1 MATITC
7 KDFLD
12 RLESWMEGD
21 VHSDSQAHLRNCP
34 HCRGL
39 VEDLK
44 AIRSEALAWRAE
56 LAEEVAEPP
65 AHVWTNLRSQLE
77 QEGLIREIHP
87 AEAATTWFGGW
98 FALPRPA
105 LAGAYLTLLIA
116 GAFAL
121 SRPINK
127 QSNEARWLAASQDST
142 MPLRAQLIAEQN
154 SFASFNNANPA
165 VNASLNQN
173 LAIVDNYI
181 ALCEKSV
188 QEEPQNEV
196 ARDYLY
202 EAYQQKADLLAQMT
216 ERGENNR

>member
-1 MATITC
+1 MATISC
-7 KDFLD
+7 KDFMD
-12 RLESWMEGD
+12 RLDSWMGGNPP
-21 VHSDSQAHLRNCP
+21 SDAEAHLRNCP
-34 HCRGL
+34 NCRSL
-39 VEDLK
+39 IDDLK
-44 AIRSEALAWRAE
+44 AICTEASSWRAE
-56 LAEEVAEPP
+56 EIEVPP
-65 AHVWTNLRSQLE
+65 RIWASLQSHLE
-77 QEGLIREIHP
+77 QEGLIHENRP
-87 AEAATTWFGGW
+87 ADAVKATWFGGW
-98 FALPRPA
+98 LAALPRPA

-127 QSNEARWLAASQDST
+127 QTNEARWLAASEDST
-142 MPLRAQLIAEQN
+142 LPLRAQLTAEQD
-154 SFASFNNANPA
+154 SFASFNNANP
-165 VNASLNQN
+165 VVTASLNKN

>member
-1 MATITC
+1 MATVTC

-44 AIRSEALAWRAE
+44 AIRSEALTWRAE
-56 LAEEVAEPP
+56 EVEPP
-65 AHVWTNLRSQLE
+65 AHLWTNLRSQLE
-77 QEGLIREIHP
+77 QEGLIRENRP
-87 AEAATTWFGGW
+87 AEAAKATWFGGRLA
-98 FALPRPA
+98 ALPRPA

-121 SRPINK
+121 SRPMNR
-127 QSNEARWLAASQDST
+127 QSNEQRWLADSRDST

-154 SFASFNNANPA
+154 SFASFNNANPV

-202 EAYQQKADLLAQMT
+202 QAYQQKADLLAQMT

>member
-12 RLESWMEGD
+12 RLHTWMEGD
-21 VHSDSQAHLRNCP
+21 PHSDAQAHIRSCPNC
-34 HCRGL
+34 RD
-39 VEDLK
+39 VVYDLK
-44 AIRSEALAWRAE
+44 AIQTEVLNWGAE
-56 LAEEVAEPP
+56 DVEPP
-65 AHVWTNLRSQLE
+65 PHVWTSLRSQLE
-77 QEGLIREIHP
+77 QEGLIRDGHP
-87 AEAATTWFGGW
+87 VAEQARTNWVGGW
-98 FALPRPA
+98 FAGLPRPA

-127 QSNEARWLAASQDST
+127 QANEARWLAASQDST
-142 MPLRAQLIAEQN
+142 QPLRAQLTAEQD

-165 VNASLNQN
+165 VTASLNKN

-216 ERGENNR
+216 ERGENR

>member
-34 HCRGL
+34 HCRSL
-39 VEDLK
+39 VDDLK
-44 AIRSEALAWRAE
+44 GIGSEARSWG
-56 LAEEVAEPP
+56 AEEAEPS
-65 AHVWTNLRSQLE
+65 ARVWASLRSQLE
-77 QEGLIREIHP
+77 QEGLIRP
-87 AEAATTWFGGW
+87 ADAAKSTWFGGW
-98 FALPRPA
+98 FASLPRPA

-121 SRPINK
+121 SRPMNR

-165 VNASLNQN
+165 VNASLHKN

-202 EAYQQKADLLAQMT
+202 QAYQQKADLLAQMT

>member
-1 MATITC
+1 
-7 KDFLD
+7 
-12 RLESWMEGD
+12 MEGD

-34 HCRGL
+34 HCRSL
-39 VEDLK
+39 VDDLK
-44 AIRSEALAWRAE
+44 GIGSEARSWG
-56 LAEEVAEPP
+56 AEEAEPS
-65 AHVWTNLRSQLE
+65 ARVWASLRSQLE
-77 QEGLIREIHP
+77 QEGLIRP
-87 AEAATTWFGGW
+87 ADAAKSTWFGGW
-98 FALPRPA
+98 FASLPRPA

-116 GAFAL
+116 GAFAV
-121 SRPINK
+121 SRPMSRP
-127 QSNEARWLAASQDST
+127 SNEARWLAASQDST

-154 SFASFNNANPA
+154 SFASFNNANPV
-165 VNASLNQN
+165 VNASLNEN

-202 EAYQQKADLLAQMT
+202 QAYQQKADLLAQMT

>member
-34 HCRGL
+34 HCRSL

-44 AIRSEALAWRAE
+44 AICGEASNWRADE
-56 LAEEVAEPP
+56 IEVPP
-65 AHVWTNLRSQLE
+65 RIWTYLQSHLE
-77 QEGLIREIHP
+77 QEGLIRENRR
-87 AEAATTWFGGW
+87 AEAAKTTWFGGW
-98 FALPRPA
+98 FAALPRPA

-121 SRPINK
+121 SRPMNR

-154 SFASFNNANPA
+154 SFGSFNNANPA

-202 EAYQQKADLLAQMT
+202 QAYQQKADLLAQMT

>member
-34 HCRGL
+34 HCRSL
-39 VEDLK
+39 VDDLK
-44 AIRSEALAWRAE
+44 GIGSEARSWG
-56 LAEEVAEPP
+56 AEEAEPS
-65 AHVWTNLRSQLE
+65 ARVWASLRSQLE
-77 QEGLIREIHP
+77 QEGLIRP
-87 AEAATTWFGGW
+87 AEAAKSTWFGGW
-98 FALPRPA
+98 FASLPRPA

-116 GAFAL
+116 GAFAV
-121 SRPINK
+121 SRPMNRP
-127 QSNEARWLAASQDST
+127 SNEARWLAASQDST

-154 SFASFNNANPA
+154 SFASFNNANPV
-165 VNASLNQN
+165 VNASLNEN

-202 EAYQQKADLLAQMT
+202 QAYQQKADLLAQMT

>member
-1 MATITC
+1 MATISC
-7 KDFLD
+7 KDFMD
-12 RLESWMEGD
+12 RLDSWMGGNPP
-21 VHSDSQAHLRNCP
+21 SDAEAHLRNCP
-34 HCRGL
+34 NCRSL
-39 VEDLK
+39 IDDLK
-44 AIRSEALAWRAE
+44 AICTEASSWRAE
-56 LAEEVAEPP
+56 EI
-65 AHVWTNLRSQLE
+65 
-77 QEGLIREIHP
+77 EGLIHENRP
-87 AEAATTWFGGW
+87 ADAVKATWFGGW
-98 FALPRPA
+98 LAALPRPA

-127 QSNEARWLAASQDST
+127 QTNEARWLAASEDST
-142 MPLRAQLIAEQN
+142 LPLRAQLTAEQD
-154 SFASFNNANPA
+154 SFASFNNANP
-165 VNASLNQN
+165 VVTASLNKN

>member
-7 KDFLD
+7 KDFLE
-12 RLESWMEGD
+12 RLDSWMGGQPP
-21 VHSDSQAHLRNCP
+21 SDAQAHLRNCP
-34 HCRGL
+34 GCRSL
-39 VEDLK
+39 LEDLK
-44 AIRSEALAWRAE
+44 AISSAAANWRDDIV
-56 LAEEVAEPP
+56 EVPP
-65 AHVWTNLRSQLE
+65 SIWASLQLHLE
-77 QEGLIREIHP
+77 QEGLIHKNQP
-87 AEAATTWFGGW
+87 ADAAKTAWFGGW
-98 FALPRPA
+98 FDALPRPA
-105 LAGAYLTLLIA
+105 LAGAYLTLLVA
-116 GAFAL
+116 AAFAL

-127 QSNEARWLAASQDST
+127 QANQARWLAASQDST
-142 MPLRAQLIAEQN
+142 LPLRAQLTAEQD
-154 SFASFNNANPA
+154 SFVSFHNANPA
-165 VNASLNQN
+165 VTASLNKN

>member
-1 MATITC
+1 MAAITC

-34 HCRGL
+34 HCRSL
-39 VEDLK
+39 VDDLK
-44 AIRSEALAWRAE
+44 GIGSEARSWG
-56 LAEEVAEPP
+56 AEEAEPS
-65 AHVWTNLRSQLE
+65 ARVWASLRSQLE
-77 QEGLIREIHP
+77 QEGLIRP
-87 AEAATTWFGGW
+87 ADAAKSTWFGGW
-98 FALPRPA
+98 FASLPRPA

-116 GAFAL
+116 GAFAV
-121 SRPINK
+121 SRPMSRP
-127 QSNEARWLAASQDST
+127 SNEARWLAASQDST

-154 SFASFNNANPA
+154 SFASFNNANPV
-165 VNASLNQN
+165 VNASLNEN

-202 EAYQQKADLLAQMT
+202 QAYQQKADLLAQMT